1 MSYPQL
7 AIDIELYDK
16 VTVARA
22 VSDKKIL
29 VVIGEVK
36 SAIDVISTPI
46 VIEFFPMLT
55 DSLSEPLEYSLRR
68 VILNYVKSADVSKV
82 FNRID
87 ENSIEN
93 TKRLLNE
100 LKLNIWKKKNLV
112 NDRISPFFNAYRII

>member
-1 MSYPQL
+1 MSYPQS
-7 AIDIELYDK
+7 AIEIELYNE
-16 VTVARA
+16 VIVVRV

-36 SAIDVISTPI
+36 SVIDVISTPI

-112 NDRISPFFNAYRII
+112 NDRISPFFNADRII

>member
-1 MSYPQL
+1 MSYLQS
-7 AIDIELYDK
+7 AIEIELYNE
-16 VTVARA
+16 VIVVRV

-36 SAIDVISTPI
+36 SVIDVISTPI

-112 NDRISPFFNAYRII
+112 NDRISPFFNADRII

>member
-1 MSYPQL
+1 MSYPHS
-7 AIDIELYDK
+7 AIEIELYNE
-16 VTVARA
+16 VIVVRV

-36 SAIDVISTPI
+36 SVIDVISTPI

-112 NDRISPFFNAYRII
+112 NDRISPFFNADRII